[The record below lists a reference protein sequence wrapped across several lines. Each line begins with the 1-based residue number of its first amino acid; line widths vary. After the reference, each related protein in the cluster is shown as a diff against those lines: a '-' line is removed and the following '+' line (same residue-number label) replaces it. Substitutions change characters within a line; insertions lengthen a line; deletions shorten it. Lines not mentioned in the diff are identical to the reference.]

1 MSQWQSKPEP
11 PRRHPLRGFRD
22 FIPFGHRPSSLPGAQ
37 RAEQGQS
44 AGQPCTLLQRLP
56 RMSSPIARAWLVS
69 LTALGP
75 VRLRR
80 SLRSAV
86 VVSQEAGAGAAPFS
100 SSSTAADMQPSQPT
114 PLNRLSRFSMT
125 EPATLLKP
133 AAELPPHLM
142 QQKKKSLA
150 SSSAQEGPSPVSTE
164 AAPEPSSTPNVIPT
178 KLSGAVSTL
187 VRGSAGSDVADG
199 SSESS
204 ISSISD
210 ATNKQPPSSA
220 EKASVAQ
227 IDAASAASSA
237 AGQPTGRAE
246 RPVALRLVRQ
256 LGRSSLSTRRP
267 TKSPT
272 SGGFG
277 LQFRPPSNSNE
288 MLLSKDAQ
296 NQSESQ

>member
-1 MSQWQSKPEP
+1 
-11 PRRHPLRGFRD
+11 
-22 FIPFGHRPSSLPGAQ
+22 
-37 RAEQGQS
+37 
-44 AGQPCTLLQRLP
+44 
-56 RMSSPIARAWLVS
+56 MSSPIARAWLVS

-100 SSSTAADMQPSQPT
+100 SSSTAADMQASQPT
-114 PLNRLSRFSMT
+114 PHNRLSRFSMT

-133 AAELPPHLM
+133 AAELPPYLR
-142 QQKKKSLA
+142 QQKKKPLA
-150 SSSAQEGPSPVSTE
+150 SSSAQEGSSPVSTE
-164 AAPEPSSTPNVIPT
+164 AAPEPSSTPNVIPA

-187 VRGSAGSDVADG
+187 VRGSAGPDVADG

-210 ATNKQPPSSA
+210 ATTKQPQSSA
-220 EKASVAQ
+220 EKAWVAQ
-227 IDAASAASSA
+227 IDAAKAASLT

-246 RPVALRLVRQ
+246 RPEALRAVRQ
-256 LGRSSLSTRRP
+256 HGRSSLSTRRP
-267 TKSPT
+267 TSSST

-277 LQFRPPSNSNE
+277 FHCQPSSISDE
-288 MLLSKDAQ
+288 TLLSKDAQ
-296 NQSESQ
+296 NQSESQELCRCRSTALNRRKGSCVCVTLCLRPCRRAL